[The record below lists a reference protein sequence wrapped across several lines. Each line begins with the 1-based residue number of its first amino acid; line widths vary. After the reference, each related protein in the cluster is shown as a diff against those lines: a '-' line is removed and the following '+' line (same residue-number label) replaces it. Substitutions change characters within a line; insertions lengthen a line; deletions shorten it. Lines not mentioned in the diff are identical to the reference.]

1 MSRSGIIDLPLC
13 GETRRFRLAIGELEA
28 LQEATDVG
36 AAVHLYRLQ
45 AGEAYGY
52 RDVRLVLLHGLIG
65 GGLAPTEA
73 HGLASG
79 FERASLVELQAVA
92 TLVLAAAL
100 EGTEDEELPQSHPDE
115 SRPALPDGKIRF
127 ADFYGAA
134 AAMKLSAA
142 DARAMSLWQFSAY
155 VAGHNRAADPDG
167 VEPLTGSEADGLWE
181 MIRPDAESAGSQ
193 EGGTPT

>member
-1 MSRSGIIDLPLC
+1 MSRSGTIDLLL
-13 GETRRFRLAIGELEA
+13 GGVVRRFRLPIGELEA

-36 AAVHLYRLQ
+36 AVIHLYRLH

-65 GGLAPTEA
+65 GGLSPVEA
-73 HGLASG
+73 HALAAG
-79 FERASLVELQAVA
+79 FDRVCLVELQAVA

-100 EGTEDEELPQSHPDE
+100 EGTEDEELPLPSSDDGAA
-115 SRPALPDGKIRF
+115 ALPDGKIRF

-134 AAMKLSAA
+134 AAMQLPVA

-155 VAGHNRAADPDG
+155 VAGHNRAVDPDG
-167 VEPLTGSEADGLWE
+167 AEPLTGSEADGLWA
-181 MIRPDAESAGSQ
+181 MIRPDGDGRAVER
-193 EGGTPT
+193 